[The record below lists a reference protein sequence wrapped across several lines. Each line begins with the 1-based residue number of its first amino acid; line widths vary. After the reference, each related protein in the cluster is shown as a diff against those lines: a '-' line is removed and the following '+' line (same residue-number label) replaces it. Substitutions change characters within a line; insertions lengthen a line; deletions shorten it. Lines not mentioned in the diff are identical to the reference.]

1 MNLER
6 KRYEFVL
13 EARQPIAHHEETI
26 GNDAILM
33 RRKVRVDDGW
43 ERVPCITA
51 DTMRHGMREAAAYA
65 LLDAAGMLE
74 REGLTEAAL
83 RLLFAGGMVTG
94 RGEAGII
101 KLDRYRELCEL
112 VPSMALFGGCADN
125 RIIPGRLSVDDA
137 VLICQETARYVS
149 PWMLTHAGQLDTHR
163 AHVEEQQRVRMDPV
177 LSPHNRR
184 LLTDGE
190 QVRIAGLLASAEH
203 AHETDD
209 AVEREKTKSTMLPR
223 RFERVAQGSLF
234 AWGCE
239 ALVFDDLDLDTFNV
253 AVAAFLSRPIVGGK
267 RGTGHGLLGVVAANQ
282 IAVARPSEAMTPLDT
297 TALAPAVGKL
307 FRAHVQERAERIRS
321 FLASVNA

>member
-1 MNLER
+1 MNRTR

-13 EARQPIAHHEETI
+13 EARQPIAHHAETI

-33 RRKVRVDDGW
+33 RKKVRCGDGW
-43 ERVPCITA
+43 ESVPIVTA

-74 REGLTEAAL
+74 KQALSEAAL

-94 RGEAGII
+94 RGDAGTI

-112 VPSMALFGGCADN
+112 VPSMVLFGGCADN
-125 RIIPGRLSVDDA
+125 RCVPGRLMVDDA
-137 VLICQETARYVS
+137 TLICEETSAYVP
-149 PWMLTHAGQLDTHR
+149 PWMLAHAGALDTCR

-177 LSPHNRR
+177 LVPHNRR

-190 QVRIAGLLASAEH
+190 QVRIAGQLAAAEH

-209 AVEREKTKSTMLPR
+209 AKEREQTKSTMMPR
-223 RFERVAQGSLF
+223 RFERIAQGSRF
-234 AWGCE
+234 AWSCE
-239 ALVFDDLDLDTFNV
+239 ALVFDELDLDTFNV
-253 AVAAFLSRPIVGGK
+253 AVASFLSRPIVGGK
-267 RGTGHGLLGVVAANQ
+267 RGTGHGLLGVVAAND
-282 IAVARPSEAMTPLDT
+282 VKVSRPSESMTALDT
-297 TALAPAVGKL
+297 TALAPAVGQL
-307 FRAHVQERAERIRS
+307 FRAHVQERASRIRD

>member
-1 MNLER
+1 MNLQR

-13 EARQPIAHHEETI
+13 EARQPIAHHEEVI

-33 RRKVRVDDGW
+33 RRKVRVADGW
-43 ERVPCITA
+43 ERVACITA

-74 REGLTEAAL
+74 KASLSEAAL

-94 RGEAGII
+94 RGDAGVI

-112 VPSMALFGGCADN
+112 VPSMALFGGCSDN
-125 RIIPGRLSVDDA
+125 RVIPGRLFVDDA
-137 VLICQETARYVS
+137 VLICEETARFVS
-149 PWMLTHAGQLDTHR
+149 PWMLVHAGQLDTHR
-163 AHVEEQQRVRMDPV
+163 AHVEEQQRVRMDPI

-190 QVRIAGLLASAEH
+190 QVRVAGLLAGAER
-203 AHETDD
+203 AHEADD
-209 AVEREKTKSTMLPR
+209 APEREKTKSTMMPR

-239 ALVFDDLDLDTFNV
+239 AQVFDDLDLDTYNV

-267 RGTGHGLLGVVAANQ
+267 RGTGHGLLGVVAANE
-282 IAVARPSEAMTPLDT
+282 VKVVRPSESMTPLDT

-307 FRAHVQERAERIRS
+307 FRAHVQERASRIRD
-321 FLASVNA
+321 FLAEVNA